1 MDRQR
6 NDPVIEN
13 LERIAKKANPS
24 QSPPSMSRTVSS
36 VIKRSSTL
44 NNLDSYHAYPA
55 EPLLIKPHARRMTV
69 TESQTH
75 NSIPNNAVLA
85 TINKSVEGH
94 PTTLN
99 TKLGVVSQQIP
110 IYTNTYTSPV
120 YQAPLPIV
128 PPAAELQTRPDPIRT
143 HQKKRSIHVLHPSA
157 SNNSVHSF
165 SDPKQ
170 NLYKSNNHVLP
181 VFNSEMEKKASSKV
195 RNNFSSSLKD
205 QS

>member
-1 MDRQR
+1 MNRQR

-36 VIKRSSTL
+36 VMKRSSTL
-44 NNLDSYHAYPA
+44 NNLDSYQAYPV

-75 NSIPNNAVLA
+75 NGGPNNAVLA
-85 TINKSVEGH
+85 TINKSVEGQ
-94 PTTLN
+94 PMSLN
-99 TKLGVVSQQIP
+99 TKKGVPSHQRP

-120 YQAPLPIV
+120 SQAPLAIV
-128 PPAAELQTRPDPIRT
+128 PPAAELQTRPEPVRT

-157 SNNSVHSF
+157 SNSSVQSF
-165 SDPKQ
+165 SDHGP
-170 NLYKSNNHVLP
+170 NLYKSDNHVLP

-195 RNNFSSSLKD
+195 RKNSSSSLRD
-205 QS
+205 